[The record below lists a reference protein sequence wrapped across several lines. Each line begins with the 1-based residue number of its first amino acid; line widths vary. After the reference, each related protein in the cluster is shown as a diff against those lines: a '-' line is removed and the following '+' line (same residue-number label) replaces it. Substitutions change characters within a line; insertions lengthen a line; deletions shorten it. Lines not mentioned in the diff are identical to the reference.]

1 MRTGAANADSFR
13 ANARASEA
21 AAVRPRCI
29 PHRFRDTRFN
39 RKQGR
44 TAAASDARALA
55 RNESALAAPVRIIC
69 HSRYVI
75 DRAIPFG
82 WKPGARYTN
91 LRDVK
96 HLSHVYFV
104 DIDWKNYD
112 FQRHLDAVVRLKPTM
127 TVARDVIEGKHLD
140 DVLHE
145 ASVLAAHTQT
155 VIVVPKDP
163 NLRRKRRLGV
173 PDMFRLGYSVPT
185 RYGGTTISPDYYTGD
200 VHLLGGRPDVQRQ
213 LAQVMRVK
221 SLDGNRFTYD
231 ARFGDYFDG
240 ETFRPHPSGGYEEC
254 LKASLSNIR
263 ELWGGQPNG

>member
-1 MRTGAANADSFR
+1 MN
-13 ANARASEA
+13 
-21 AAVRPRCI
+21 
-29 PHRFRDTRFN
+29 
-39 RKQGR
+39 
-44 TAAASDARALA
+44 
-55 RNESALAAPVRIIC
+55 APVRIIC
-69 HSRYVI
+69 HSRFVI
-75 DRAIPFG
+75 DRALPLG

-96 HLSHVYFV
+96 HLDHVYFV

-112 FQRHLDAVVRLKPTM
+112 FERHLKAVRQVGPTM
-127 TVARDVIEGKHLD
+127 TVARDVTVGDHID

-145 ASVLAAHTQT
+145 ACILASVAET

-163 NLRRKRRLGV
+163 RLTQKRRLGV

-185 RYGGTTISPDYYTGD
+185 RYGGTAISPEKFIGD
-200 VHLLGGRPDVQRQ
+200 VHLLGGRPDVQRE
-213 LAQVMRVK
+213 LARVMNVK

-254 LKASLSNIR
+254 LRASLSNIR
-263 ELWGGQPNG
+263 ELWSEAQDG